1 MQYLSPRSGAA
12 CALLTVAFSASL
24 AFAEPV
30 KVAFIGDQG
39 VTEESRQVLE
49 LIRDEGTELLL
60 IQGDLGYSAD
70 AASSWIDN
78 IDGILGRDFPVL
90 IVVGNHENFEWPAY
104 LQWQKDKLARVDSIR
119 CDGDISV
126 KAYCTYKDIGVV
138 QVAPGVYEVE
148 GVDGDDNYAEFI
160 TQMFASDNSTWR
172 ICSWHKNMR
181 DMQTGSKSDATGWG
195 VYQSCLAEGGLVMTG
210 HEHAYSRTHLMSS
223 FEAKTIIHK
232 SSEMEIGPQSSLA
245 VVSGLGGWQI
255 RPQVHGGDWFAS
267 VYSATQN
274 ANYGAL
280 FCTFDNDQADCYMKD
295 VAGLVPDAFSLTS
308 RLGNASSEDN
318 ESNNSAT
325 EEAEAQAETDAAQAA
340 AEQQA
345 AAEEQAAA
353 EQAEANAQ
361 AEAEAAE
368 LAEAEAAAQARSR
381 LAEAEA
387 ATQAEPEALEKLKRK
402 PLRKPKQK
410 PELAEAEAAASQK
423 QKLLNWLET

>member
-1 MQYLSPRSGAA
+1 M
-12 CALLTVAFSASL
+12 
-24 AFAEPV
+24 
-30 KVAFIGDQG
+30 
-39 VTEESRQVLE
+39 
-49 LIRDEGTELLL
+49 
-60 IQGDLGYSAD
+60 
-70 AASSWIDN
+70 
-78 IDGILGRDFPVL
+78 
-90 IVVGNHENFEWPAY
+90 
-104 LQWQKDKLARVDSIR
+104 
-119 CDGDISV
+119 
-126 KAYCTYKDIGVV
+126 V
-138 QVAPGVYEVE
+138 QVAPGVFEVE

-160 TQMFASDNSTWR
+160 TQQFESDNSTWR

-195 VYQSCLAEGGLVMTG
+195 VYQSCLAQGGLVMTG

-325 EEAEAQAETDAAQAA
+325 EESEAEAQAETDAAQAA
-340 AEQQA
+340 AEQPA

-353 EQAEANAQ
+353 EQAANEAEASAAEQAELEVEAQAAAQ
-361 AEAEAAE
+361 AEA
-368 LAEAEAAAQARSR
+368 RSCR
-381 LAEAEA
+381 
-387 ATQAEPEALEKLKRK
+387 TG
-402 PLRKPKQK
+402 
-410 PELAEAEAAASQK
+410 
-423 QKLLNWLET
+423 